1 MENKHAYLIMAH
13 GDYRCLCSLLASID
27 HISHDVYIHIDKK
40 WKDFDENNLRCVV
53 KESNMYYIK
62 RRSISWGGDT
72 LLRCELELLQAA
84 CDNRQYEYYHLLS
97 GQDMPIKSNAERL
110 DFFDKNPKKQF
121 IDISGKI
128 EGSYKGGLLCRE
140 RVEFYWL
147 FQNFIGR
154 DSIFIAKVIRRLQ
167 KAFVEAQQRLG
178 YRRNS
183 SIEFYKGG
191 EWFSITDEL
200 ARYILVRK
208 KVIRRQYRFALCADE
223 IFIQTVVMSSPF
235 KENIEKCKRLIDWN
249 RGAPYVFRSDDKER
263 LLTSNDLFARKF
275 DSRIDDDIIRFLYD
289 LFSV

>member
-27 HISHDVYIHIDKK
+27 HIRHDVYIHIDKK
-40 WKDFDENNLRCVV
+40 WKDFDENKLRCVV

-62 RRSISWGGDT
+62 RRSVTWGGDS

-140 RVEFYWL
+140 RVEFY
-147 FQNFIGR
+147 
-154 DSIFIAKVIRRLQ
+154 
-167 KAFVEAQQRLG
+167 
-178 YRRNS
+178 
-183 SIEFYKGG
+183 KGG

-235 KENIEKCKRLIDWN
+235 KENIENCKRLIDWN

-289 LFSV
+289 LFRV